1 MEELRESLSS
11 SEGCAAASDA
21 PGRGWHWGING
32 GHADL
37 PRAERLPSPSV
48 GTLQEVL
55 VGPAHRSD
63 GRTNLAGGL
72 RRSMASC
79 GYQTLK
85 ELQKAELTIT
95 PVHP

>member
-1 MEELRESLSS
+1 
-11 SEGCAAASDA
+11 
-21 PGRGWHWGING
+21 
-32 GHADL
+32 
-37 PRAERLPSPSV
+37 
-48 GTLQEVL
+48 LQEVL

-63 GRTNLAGGL
+63 GRTNLAGAL

-79 GYQTLK
+79 GYRTLK